1 MKEWSYFQNP
11 FINATVRNFK
21 KALHIS
27 TFTDARLQTKGDDV
41 FYAPLYAMYHPLHV
55 NLLNAYNT
63 WKFQGGVQK
72 GATLT
77 FDQLLQLL
85 SPSKVNA
92 WDLAVMN
99 VYAKGSPEYLI
110 IFPQGHKPFQKGDKQ
125 QRVNAV
131 KQLMTALTGKVPLA
145 TTLDD
150 VTAFYNQLLDASTAQ
165 QGEMGN
171 TGANSD
177 LVMTA
182 MTIALTAMYTI
193 LGKCLAEFSSDP
205 TVCEYIFDL
214 ATIRDHE
221 QLVYTGTLDPQEN
234 HNVLEHAF
242 VSTDQP
248 TLGNTGSTV
257 IQYFLAATANAPLNG
272 SPVIAVNP
280 DERKIIFAS
289 ELGNLSNRFLHV
301 INTSP
306 NAEGHFKLEL
316 E

>member
-1 MKEWSYFQNP
+1 MREWIYFQNP

-21 KALHIS
+21 KGLRLS
-27 TFTDARLQTKGDDV
+27 TFTDSRLQAKGDDA
-41 FYAPLYAMYHPLHV
+41 FYGPLYAMYHPLHV
-55 NLLNAYNT
+55 NFLDAYNV
-63 WKFQGGVQK
+63 WKSQSGVQK

-85 SPSKVNA
+85 SPSKINA

-99 VYAKGSPEYLI
+99 VYAKGSPEYVT
-110 IFPQGHKPFQKGDKQ
+110 IFPQGHKPFQRGEKQ

-131 KQLMTALTGKVPLA
+131 KQLKTALTGKVPLA
-145 TTLDD
+145 STLDD
-150 VTAFYNQLLDASTAQ
+150 ITAFYNQLLDAATAQ
-165 QGEMGN
+165 QGQMGN
-171 TGANSD
+171 TGSTSD
-177 LVMTA
+177 VVMTA
-182 MTIALTAMYTI
+182 MTTALTAMYSM
-193 LGKCLAEFSSDP
+193 LGKCLAEFPADP

-214 ATIRDHE
+214 ESIRNHE
-221 QLVYTGTLDPQEN
+221 QLIYTGTLDPSEN

-248 TLGNTGSTV
+248 TLGNTGTTV
-257 IQYFLAATANAPLNG
+257 IQYFLAATPNAPLNG

-280 DERKIIFAS
+280 DERKTISAS
-289 ELGNLSNRFLHV
+289 ELGDLSNRFLHV
-301 INTSP
+301 INTST

>member
-1 MKEWSYFQNP
+1 MKQWSYFQNP
-11 FINATVRNFK
+11 FLNAVKRNYK
-21 KALHIS
+21 QALHIS
-27 TFTDARLQTKGDDV
+27 TFTDARLQAKGDDA
-41 FYAPLYAMYHPLHV
+41 FYQSLYNMYHPLHV
-55 NLLNAYNT
+55 NFLDAYNI
-63 WKFQGGVQK
+63 WKLQGGVQK

-77 FDQLLQLL
+77 LDQLLKLL
-85 SPSKVNA
+85 SPAKINA

-99 VYAKGSPEYLI
+99 VYAKGSPEYVT
-110 IFPQGHKPFQKGDKQ
+110 IFPQGHKPFQTGQKD
-125 QRVNAV
+125 QRINAV
-131 KQLMTALTGKVPLA
+131 KQLKTALTGKVELA

-150 VTAFYNQLLDASTAQ
+150 ITAFYNQLLNASNAQ

-171 TGANSD
+171 KGSLSD
-177 LVMTA
+177 LVMEA
-182 MTIALTAMYTI
+182 MTTALTAMYSI
-193 LGKCLAEFSSDP
+193 LGKCMAEFPADP
-205 TVCEYIFDL
+205 SVCEYIFDL

-221 QLVYTGTLDPQEN
+221 QLVYTGRLDPQEN
-234 HNVLEHAF
+234 HNVLEHTF

-280 DERKIIFAS
+280 DERKTILAS

-301 INTSP
+301 INTST